1 MIVPR
6 HYKQLVCRMCNEPK
20 EPDYFTIGGLQTQI
34 CEECQ
39 NGLTANL
46 IECDDGTVHC
56 RECVSPSQ
64 DDYRGIAM
72 PEGCKDDQ
80 CDCHNPIIFQDA
92 DGTPST
98 FEVKDGIIVEAK

>member
-1 MIVPR
+1 MIINQDR
-6 HYKQLVCRMCNEPK
+6 TKLVCRMCKQPK
-20 EPDYFTIGGLQTQI
+20 MPDYFTIGGLQTQI

-56 RECVSPSQ
+56 RECFSPSQ

-72 PEGCKDDQ
+72 PEGCKDEE
-80 CDCHNPIIFQDA
+80 CDCHTSFKFE
-92 DGTPST
+92 DGT
-98 FEVKDGIIVEAK
+98 EACVVDGIIQDA